1 MIWTYLGEKID
12 VKEDGLFYVKGEF
25 FESLAK
31 AKSHIAQQKK
41 SYYNFSHKDIDNM
54 FKKLS
59 NKEKDFLKHFA
70 AAYRCHLYNAYCSL
84 GNTLEDFDV
93 DFDYLNGNKF

>member
-1 MIWTYLGEKID
+1 MWTYLGEEIN
-12 VKEDGLFYVKGEF
+12 VNGDGLFCVKGEF

-31 AKSHIAQQKK
+31 AKSYIEKR

-59 NKEKDFLKHFA
+59 NKEKDFLKHVA
-70 AAYRCHLYNAYCSL
+70 KAYRCHLHNAYCSL

-93 DFDYLNGNKF
+93 DFDYLAK

>member
-1 MIWTYLGEKID
+1 MWIYLGEEID

-41 SYYNFSHKDIDNM
+41 SYYNFSHKDIDT
-54 FKKLS
+54 LQS
-59 NKEKDFLKHFA
+59 EKV
-70 AAYRCHLYNAYCSL
+70 
-84 GNTLEDFDV
+84 GEQ
-93 DFDYLNGNKF
+93 

>member
-1 MIWTYLGEKID
+1 MWTYLGEEIN
-12 VKEDGLFYVKGEF
+12 VNEDGLFCVKGEF
-25 FESLAK
+25 FKSLEI
-31 AKSHIAQQKK
+31 AKSYIAKQKK

-59 NKEKDFLKHFA
+59 NKEKDFFKHVA
-70 AAYRCHLYNAYCSL
+70 KAYRCHLHNAYCSL

-93 DFDYLNGNKF
+93 DFDYLAK

>member
-1 MIWTYLGEKID
+1 MWIYLGEEIN
-12 VKEDGLFYVKGEF
+12 VNGDGLFCVKGEF

-31 AKSHIAQQKK
+31 AKSYIAQQKR
-41 SYYNFSHKDIDNM
+41 SYYNFSHKDVDNM

-59 NKEKDFLKHFA
+59 NKEKDFLKHVVK
-70 AAYRCHLYNAYCSL
+70 AYRCHLYNAYCSL

-93 DFDYLNGNKF
+93 DFDYLAK

>member
-1 MIWTYLGEKID
+1 MWTYLGEEIN
-12 VKEDGLFYVKGEF
+12 VNGDGLFCVKGEF
-25 FESLAK
+25 FESLAT
-31 AKSHIAQQKK
+31 AKSYITQQKR

-59 NKEKDFLKHFA
+59 NKEKDFLKHVA
-70 AAYRCHLYNAYCSL
+70 EVYRCHLHNAYCSL

-93 DFDYLNGNKF
+93 DFDYLAK

>member
-1 MIWTYLGEKID
+1 MWTYLGEEIN
-12 VKEDGLFYVKGEF
+12 VNGDGLFCVKGEF

-31 AKSHIAQQKK
+31 AKSYIAQQKR

-59 NKEKDFLKHFA
+59 NKEKDFLKHVA
-70 AAYRCHLYNAYCSL
+70 KAYSCHLYNAYCSL
-84 GNTLEDFDV
+84 GNTLEDFCV
-93 DFDYLNGNKF
+93 DFDYLAK

>member
-70 AAYRCHLYNAYCSL
+70 AAYRCHLSNAYCSL
-84 GNTLEDFDV
+84 GNTLEDFNV

>member
-1 MIWTYLGEKID
+1 MWTYLGEEIN
-12 VKEDGLFYVKGEF
+12 VNGDGLFCVKGEL

-31 AKSHIAQQKK
+31 AKSYIVQQKR

-59 NKEKDFLKHFA
+59 NKEKDFLKHVA
-70 AAYRCHLYNAYCSL
+70 EAYRCHLYNAYCSL

-93 DFDYLNGNKF
+93 DFDYLAK